1 VPGDRDAL
9 LHDAL
14 LHNVAVP
21 GRVDVL
27 AQILR
32 RWDADDMRS
41 LLALRMLIDDDA
53 ERRAWGAAALAQH
66 PDMAAALTGATD
78 AQGDGRATDGRRA
91 TDDERTAGDGRATD
105 GRRATGDGRRTGDG
119 RTAGDGR
126 ATDGRLATDDERTA
140 GDGRAT
146 DGRRATDDER
156 TAGDGR
162 RTDGWR
168 RTGDGR
174 TAGDGRRADGGRAT
188 GGRRQEVLELLC
200 APFTRYTAV
209 SLFDAISMRM

>member
-78 AQGDGRATDGRRA
+78 AQGDGRATDGR
-91 TDDERTAGDGRATD
+91 
-105 GRRATGDGRRTGDG
+105 
-119 RTAGDGR
+119 
-126 ATDGRLATDDERTA
+126 LAT
-140 GDGRAT
+140 
-146 DGRRATDDER
+146 
-156 TAGDGR
+156 DGR
-162 RTDGWR
+162 RTDGGR
-168 RTGDGR
+168 RTTNGR
-174 TAGDGRRADGGRAT
+174 LATDGRR
-188 GGRRQEVLELLC
+188 
-200 APFTRYTAV
+200 
-209 SLFDAISMRM
+209 